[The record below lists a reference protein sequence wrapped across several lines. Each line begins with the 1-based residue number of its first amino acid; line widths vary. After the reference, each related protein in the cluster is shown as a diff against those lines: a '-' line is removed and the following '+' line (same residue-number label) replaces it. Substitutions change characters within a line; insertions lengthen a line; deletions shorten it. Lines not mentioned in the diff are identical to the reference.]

1 MKRILLIMP
10 YGSVG
15 GMERLAL
22 TFYNHY
28 KMKGDTVKAMKIIKL
43 DNDIINFGDDELFF
57 KPYDFNKMTKV
68 ERILF
73 YVKAPLLLRKII
85 KKEKITHSIAFGD
98 MANIFSSLTFT
109 KELKIGSLHALKSV
123 ELKNKT
129 LLNKLLKTCFN
140 TSFKNFNKLV
150 CISNAIK
157 QDLIQNCKYRLDNLE
172 IIYNPHDLQEIKNK
186 SLEEITDKEEQ
197 ELFLGNVILFL
208 GRLSHQK
215 SPWHL
220 IKSFYLLG
228 EENKDTKLVFVGDGV
243 QEVITYCNYLISKL
257 NLTDKVVFLGRKSN
271 PYKYLAKSK
280 MLALSSLYEG
290 TPNVIVES
298 ICLGIPVVSSNCTG
312 GIIELMSTKN
322 VTIDNKNV
330 EVESGIITP
339 NFYKG
344 DLSIPTVDSIIEE
357 ERHFAKGLSEVL
369 LNNRFKENLNNNKND
384 LLNKFDVDQVSEAY
398 LKPLKK

>member
-1 MKRILLIMP
+1 MRRILLIMP

-28 KMKGDTVKAMKIIKL
+28 KEKGYHVKAMKIIKL

-57 KPYDFNKMTKV
+57 KPHDFNKMKKS

-73 YVKAPLLLRKII
+73 YLKAPLLLRKII

-109 KELKIGSLHALKSV
+109 KELKVGSLHALKSV

-129 LLNKLLKTCFN
+129 LLNKLLRICFKT
-140 TSFKNFNKLV
+140 SFNKLNKLI
-150 CISNAIK
+150 CISKAIK
-157 QDLIQNCKYRLDNLE
+157 EDLITNCEYRLDNLKV
-172 IIYNPHDLQEIKNK
+172 IYNPHDLHEIRHK
-186 SLEEITDKEEQ
+186 SLEPITDPVEKK
-197 ELFLGNVILFL
+197 LFSGNVILFL

-220 IKSFYLLG
+220 IKSFYLL
-228 EENKDTKLVFVGDGV
+228 EKKNKDVKLVFVGDGV
-243 QEVITYCNYLISKL
+243 KEVIDYCHHLLSKYD
-257 NLTDKVVFLGRKSN
+257 LTDKVIFLGRKSN
-271 PYKYLAKSK
+271 PYTYLAQSNL
-280 MLALSSLYEG
+280 LALSSLYEG

-298 ICLGIPVVSSNCTG
+298 ICLGIPIVSSNCTE
-312 GIIELMSTKN
+312 GIIELMSNKKIVVKEEN
-322 VTIDNKNV
+322 VA
-330 EVESGIITP
+330 VESGIITP

-344 DLSIPTVDSIIEE
+344 DLSIPSNDEIISEE
-357 ERHFAKGLSEVL
+357 KHFSNAL
-369 LNNRFKENLNNNKND
+369 LEILNTDKFKNEIKNNKD
-384 LLNKFDVDQVSEAY
+384 KLLDKFDVSKVAEEY
-398 LKPLKK
+398 LQPLS